1 MKNNIPITFERFSYY
16 LDIINKEYRDRE
28 AFYAVDLGCIFEDSY
43 ILDIAVELLADIF
56 NDDEYILEEW
66 VFEQN
71 FGENNDMSLEEIYNI
86 LINKY
91 NSNGGDDLSL
101 KDECSQEK

>member
-71 FGENNDMSLEEIYNI
+71 FGENNGMSLGEIYNI

>member
-1 MKNNIPITFERFSYY
+1 MKNNTPITFERFSYY
-16 LDIINKEYRDRE
+16 LNIINKEYRYRE
-28 AFYAVDLGCIFEDSY
+28 AFYAIDLDCIFEDSY

-56 NDDEYILEEW
+56 HDDEYILEEW

-71 FGENNDMSLEEIYNI
+71 FGQYNGVSEGEIYNI

-101 KDECSQEK
+101 KDECLQEK

>member
-1 MKNNIPITFERFSYY
+1 MKNNAPITFDRFNYY
-16 LDIINKEYRDRE
+16 LNIINNEYKERE
-28 AFYAVDLGCIFEDSY
+28 AFYAVNLGCIFEDSY

-56 NDDEYILEEW
+56 HDNEYILEEW
-66 VFEQN
+66 VFEYN
-71 FGENNDMSLEEIYNI
+71 FGQYNGVSKKEIYNI